1 MNYIDQLELKDKT
14 VFIRAD
20 LNVPLDEQ
28 GVIADDLRIRASL
41 PTIEYALQHGAKV
54 IVASHLGRPKGRDM
68 KESLKPVAERLQ
80 ALLNIEVTL
89 AEDCIGPGVEAAA
102 KALKPGSVLLLENVR
117 FHKEEEKN
125 DPQFA
130 AALAKLCEVYV
141 NDAFAT
147 AHRAHASTEGMVALV
162 PVVGGGFTLKNELE
176 YFARAFG
183 NPERPLVAI
192 FGGSKVS
199 TKITAIKNVGTR
211 ANKIIVGGAMANT
224 FFAADGMNVGK
235 SLVEMDHLDTARE
248 TRKWL
253 AEHQCELVL
262 PVDVVCAAEFKGG
275 IPTKV
280 LPVNAIE
287 DGLMALDVGPKS
299 LELFTKAISDA
310 KTIIWNGPVGAFEME
325 EYSAGTFG
333 LVEALGK
340 SSALTVVGG
349 GDTDL
354 ALHQCHAFDT
364 MDYVST
370 AGGAFLCLLEGE
382 PLPAVEALQKRSGS
396 GR

>member
-1 MNYIDQLELKDKT
+1 MKYIDQVELKGKT

-20 LNVPLDEQ
+20 LNVPLDER
-28 GVIADDLRIRASL
+28 GVIADDLRIRASI

-80 ALLNIEVTL
+80 ALLKVDVRL
-89 AEDCIGPGVEAAA
+89 AEDCVGPAVEAAA

-130 AALAKLCEVYV
+130 AELAKLCEVYV

-147 AHRAHASTEGMVALV
+147 AHRAHASTEGMVKHV
-162 PVVGGGFTLKNELE
+162 PVAAGGFTLKNELE
-176 YFARAFG
+176 YFARAFDK
-183 NPERPLVAI
+183 PARPLVAI

-211 ANKIIVGGAMANT
+211 ANRIIVGGAMANT
-224 FFAADGMNVGK
+224 FFAADGLSVGK
-235 SLVEMDHLDTARE
+235 SLVELEHLETARE
-248 TRKWL
+248 TRTWL
-253 AEHQCELVL
+253 LSHGCELIL
-262 PVDVVCAAEFKGG
+262 PVDVVCAKEFKGG
-275 IPTKV
+275 IPTSV
-280 LPVNAIE
+280 VPVNQIE
-287 DGLMALDVGPKS
+287 PDQMALDIGPKS
-299 LELFTKAISDA
+299 LELFQQSIADA
-310 KTIIWNGPVGAFEME
+310 GTIIWNGPVGAFEIE

-333 LVEALGK
+333 LVAALGK
-340 SSALTVVGG
+340 SPALTVVGG

-354 ALHQCHAFDT
+354 ALHQCHAFDS

-382 PLPAVEALQKRSGS
+382 QLPAVEALKKRSA
-396 GR
+396 